1 MRSYLEFEKPVADLE
16 GKVQELKILAEGG
29 EAVDVEDEIARLQ
42 EKANQALSDVYSRLT
57 PWQKNSGRPPPRPS
71 TCTGLHQYSGY
82 RLHPTCR

>member
-42 EKANQALSDVYSRLT
+42 EKQIRHSATFILA
-57 PWQKNSGRPPPRPS
+57 
-71 TCTGLHQYSGY
+71 
-82 RLHPTCR
+82 